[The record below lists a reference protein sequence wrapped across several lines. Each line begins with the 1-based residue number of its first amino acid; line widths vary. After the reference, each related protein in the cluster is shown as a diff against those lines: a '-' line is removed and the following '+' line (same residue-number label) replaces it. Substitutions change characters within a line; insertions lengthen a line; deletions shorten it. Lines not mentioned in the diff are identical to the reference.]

1 MDADVIVIGAGAA
14 GLAAARAL
22 AQRSVRTLVVEARER
37 VGGRVF
43 TRPGPR
49 PIAPAELGAEF
60 IHGRAPETFALL
72 RDAGLA
78 GLEFGGETWI
88 NENGVLRCEDV
99 DFGADAMI
107 FMRAMGLARDES
119 VDEFLTRYATD
130 AASRARAA
138 SARAFVEGF
147 EAADPAIASARAIGE
162 ELSTGVDS
170 RSARLLGGYASLL
183 ESLCDT
189 CASAGVAL
197 QLSARVHTVAWKGGE
212 VAIEVGMQG
221 QRKTLRARAAIVTL
235 PAGVL
240 RHCGDGAEIEFDP
253 PLSERKREALARIE
267 MGHVV
272 KVVLAFRS
280 AFWERIEGERY
291 RDGAFFRAGAG
302 MFPTYWTQLPLRGEL
317 VVAWAGGPR
326 AVAMSDLSNAERIE
340 AAVSGFGA
348 LFNSPELAR
357 SELADAMTHDW
368 NADEFA
374 RGAYSYAL
382 VGAGNARAVLA
393 APEDDML
400 FFAGEASST
409 DGQHGTVNGALQT
422 GERAAAEVAKA
433 LV

>member
-22 AQRSVRTLVVEARER
+22 AQRSVRTLVVEARDR
-37 VGGRVF
+37 VGGRVL
-43 TRPGPR
+43 TRTGPR

-72 RDAGLA
+72 RQAGLA
-78 GLEFGGETWI
+78 AIELGGETWI
-88 NENGVLRCEDV
+88 NEDGALRCEDV

-107 FMRAMGLARDES
+107 FKRALGLARDES
-119 VDEFLTRYATD
+119 VDEFLSRYATD
-130 AASRARAA
+130 AASSVRAA

-170 RSARLLGGYASLL
+170 RSARLLGGYAALL
-183 ESLCDT
+183 ESLRDA
-189 CASAGVAL
+189 CASAGAAL
-197 QLSARVHTVAWKGGE
+197 QLSARVHNVAWKGGE
-212 VAIEVGMQG
+212 VGVEIGVQG
-221 QRKTLRARAAIVTL
+221 RLKTLRARAAIVTL

-240 RHCGDGAEIEFDP
+240 RHGGGAEIAFDP
-253 PLSERKREALARIE
+253 PLPERKREALARIE

-272 KVVLAFRS
+272 KVVLVFRS
-280 AFWERIEGERY
+280 AFWERIEDERY
-291 RDGAFFRAGAG
+291 REGAFFRAGAG

-326 AVAMSDLSNAERIE
+326 AVAMSGLSNAERIE

-348 LFNSPELAR
+348 LFNDPALAR
-357 SELADAMTHDW
+357 SELVDAMTHDW

-374 RGAYSYAL
+374 RGVYSYAL

-393 APEDDML
+393 APENDTL

-422 GERAAAEVAKA
+422 GERAAAEVARA
-433 LV
+433 VV